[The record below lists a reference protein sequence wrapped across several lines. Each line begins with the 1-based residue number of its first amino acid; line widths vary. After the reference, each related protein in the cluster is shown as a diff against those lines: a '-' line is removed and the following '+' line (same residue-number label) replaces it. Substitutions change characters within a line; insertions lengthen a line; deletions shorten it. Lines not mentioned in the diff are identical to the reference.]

1 MENNKIILNK
11 QNSNW
16 ETTLTAYKD
25 MFGESPSESAI
36 ETVKIFENEG
46 KKIILELGGG
56 QGRDTIYFAQNG
68 FKVYVLDYTNSGIT
82 EIKNKANDLGLSDS
96 IIAIQHDVRNPL
108 PFNDEFFEGCYSH
121 MLYCMALSTDELE
134 FLSKEIRRVLKKTG
148 INIYTA
154 RNTKDS
160 HFGSG
165 IHRGENM
172 YEVGGFIVHF
182 FNKEMIDNL
191 SEGYKILDINEFEEG
206 ELPRKL
212 YRVTLKKQD

>member
-1 MENNKIILNK
+1 MENNKIVLNK

-16 ETTLTAYKD
+16 ETTLTTYKD

-36 ETVKIFENEG
+36 EAVKIFKNEE

-121 MLYCMALSTDELE
+121 MLYCMALSTDELG

-191 SEGYKILDINEFEEG
+191 AEGYKILDITEFEEG